1 MNCEVCGS
9 NIRGEPQVVNLDGGV
24 FRVCNSC
31 SRLGTPARIQRPTGP
46 ARASGSSSSTSPM
59 GGMQR
64 GAPSRLGNSPP
75 PSPAFAYSDQDLVL
89 REDYSA
95 AIKNSRELL
104 GITQEELG
112 HKINEKPSMVSH
124 LENGTMK
131 PDDSLARKLEH
142 VLKIRLFVS
151 EDEELEP
158 ASSA

>member
-1 MNCEVCGS
+1 M
-9 NIRGEPQVVNLDGGV
+9 VNLDGGV

-31 SRLGTPARIQRPTGP
+31 ARLGTPARVQRAAGTPSSNRGNGGGGFSQG
-46 ARASGSSSSTSPM
+46 AQQFGGSAPKKSPRTSNTP
-59 GGMQR
+59 
-64 GAPSRLGNSPP
+64 PPP
-75 PSPAFAYSDQDLVL
+75 PSAAFSYENQDLVL

-95 AIKNSRELL
+95 AIKSARELL

-142 VLKIRLFVS
+142 VLKLRLFVS
-151 EDEELEP
+151 EDEEIP
-158 ASSA
+158 PTGST

>member
-1 MNCEVCGS
+1 
-9 NIRGEPQVVNLDGGV
+9 
-24 FRVCNSC
+24 
-31 SRLGTPARIQRPTGP
+31 
-46 ARASGSSSSTSPM
+46 M

-64 GAPSRLGNSPP
+64 GAPSRLANSPP